1 MLETELTPNSKTWNS
16 GVESPEVIENPSVYQ
31 WSDEADLIVIG
42 LGGAGVS
49 AANEALDQNLSVIAI
64 DKTTGGGA
72 TARSG
77 GVFYAGG
84 GTPIQK
90 EANISDS
97 PDNMYRYLKQE
108 VGNVVK
114 DETLRKFCDTS
125 PANTQW
131 LMDNGVKFNS
141 SYYQTK
147 TSYPDAGYYLYH
159 SDNSL
164 VPKYMETAEPA
175 ARGHRGW
182 EDGPFKPIGVGGTIY
197 YPLKKSAL
205 SKGLRMY
212 SQSEV
217 KSLLINPQGNVI
229 GCKVM
234 VMPSGSVSEKHKKLI
249 RRGELF
255 QMILP
260 PSYPGSSF
268 FQKIGQKFI
277 NKAQKLEKKYREA
290 KYFKA
295 KKGVCISAG
304 GFIFNRAMV
313 EEYAPKYSKGMP
325 LGTSQDNGSGIRLGQ
340 SVGGRTKHM
349 DRVTAW
355 RFLNPPMSFAKGMV
369 VNKNGRRFCNEMV
382 YGATLG
388 DEMCENNNGK
398 AYLILSEELFKSSKL
413 EAAKSLPFQRDA
425 AKMLMTF
432 NAVKRKNINDLAKV
446 YGINEDNL
454 KESIHQYNQSVIND
468 DHCFLGKASKDMKK
482 IDGPYYIM
490 DISIDS
496 RLSPL
501 PTLTLGGLEVDEA
514 TGNVINTQGE
524 AIKGLFA
531 AGRSAVGVCS
541 NIYVSGLSIADCVF
555 SGRRV
560 GKSLGEII

>member
-1 MLETELTPNSKTWNS
+1 MLETELTPNSNTWYS
-16 GVESPEVIENPSVYQ
+16 GVESPEIIENLSIYQ

-90 EANISDS
+90 EANIKDS

-108 VGNVVK
+108 VGNIVK
-114 DETLRKFCDTS
+114 DETLREFCDAS

-182 EDGPFKPIGVGGTIY
+182 EEGPFKPIGVGGTIY

-217 KSLLINPQGNVI
+217 KSLLINTQGDVI

-268 FQKIGQKFI
+268 LQKIGQRFI
-277 NKAQKLEKKYREA
+277 NKAQKLEKKYRQA

-369 VNKNGRRFCNEMV
+369 VNKNGKRFCNEMV

-432 NAVKRKNINDLAKV
+432 NAVKRKNIDDLAKV

-454 KESIHQYNQSVIND
+454 KESIHQYNESAIND
-468 DHCFLGKASKDMKK
+468 DYCSLGKASKDMKK
-482 IDGPYYIM
+482 IDAPYYIM

-501 PTLTLGGLEVDEA
+501 PTLTLGGLEVDEI

>member
-1 MLETELTPNSKTWNS
+1 MLETELTPNSKTWFS
-16 GVESPEVIENPSVYQ
+16 GVESPEIIENPSVYQ

-90 EANISDS
+90 EANIKDS

-108 VGNVVK
+108 VGKVVK
-114 DETLRKFCDTS
+114 DETLRQFCDTS
-125 PANTQW
+125 SANTQW

-164 VPKYMETAEPA
+164 VPEYMKTAKPA

-182 EDGPFKPIGVGGTIY
+182 EEGPFKPIGVGGTIF
-197 YPLKKSAL
+197 YPLKRSAL

-217 KSLLINPQGNVI
+217 KSLLVNTRGDVI

-234 VMPSGSVSEKHKKLI
+234 VMPSGTVSEKHKKLI

-268 FQKIGQKFI
+268 LQKIGQRFI
-277 NKAQKLEKKYREA
+277 NAAQKLEKKHRQA

-304 GFIFNRAMV
+304 GFIFNREMV

-369 VNKNGRRFCNEMV
+369 VNKNGERFCNEMV

-425 AKMLMTF
+425 AKMLMMF
-432 NAVKRKNINDLAKV
+432 NAVKRKNIDDLAKV
-446 YGINEDNL
+446 YGINKDNL
-454 KESIHQYNQSVIND
+454 KESIHQYNESAIND
-468 DHCFLGKASKDMKK
+468 DYCSLGKASKDMKK
-482 IDGPYYIM
+482 IDAPYYIM

-501 PTLTLGGLEVDEA
+501 PTLTLGGLEVDET

-524 AIKGLFA
+524 VIKGLFA

>member
-1 MLETELTPNSKTWNS
+1 M
-16 GVESPEVIENPSVYQ
+16 Q
-31 WSDEADLIVIG
+31 
-42 LGGAGVS
+42 
-49 AANEALDQNLSVIAI
+49 
-64 DKTTGGGA
+64 
-72 TARSG
+72 
-77 GVFYAGG
+77 
-84 GTPIQK
+84 
-90 EANISDS
+90 
-97 PDNMYRYLKQE
+97 
-108 VGNVVK
+108 
-114 DETLRKFCDTS
+114 
-125 PANTQW
+125 
-131 LMDNGVKFNS
+131 
-141 SYYQTK
+141 
-147 TSYPDAGYYLYH
+147 
-159 SDNSL
+159 
-164 VPKYMETAEPA
+164 TAEPA

-182 EDGPFKPIGVGGTIY
+182 EEGPFKPIGVGGTIF

-217 KSLLINPQGNVI
+217 KSLLINPQGDVI

-234 VMPSGSVSEKHKKLI
+234 VMPSGTVSDKHKKLI

-268 FQKIGQKFI
+268 LQKIGQRFI
-277 NKAQKLEKKYREA
+277 NKAQKLEKKYRQA

-295 KKGVCISAG
+295 KKGICISAG

-369 VNKNGRRFCNEMV
+369 INKNGKRFCNEMV

-388 DEMCENNNGK
+388 DEMCENNDGK

-432 NAVKRKNINDLAKV
+432 NAVKRKNIDDLAKV

-454 KESIHQYNQSVIND
+454 KESIHQYNQSAIND
-468 DHCFLGKASKDMKK
+468 DYCSLGKASKDMKK
-482 IDGPYYIM
+482 IDAPYYIM

-501 PTLTLGGLEVDEA
+501 PTLTLGGLEVDET

-524 AIKGLFA
+524 VIKGLFA

-560 GKSLGEII
+560 GKYLGEII

>member
-1 MLETELTPNSKTWNS
+1 
-16 GVESPEVIENPSVYQ
+16 
-31 WSDEADLIVIG
+31 
-42 LGGAGVS
+42 
-49 AANEALDQNLSVIAI
+49 
-64 DKTTGGGA
+64 
-72 TARSG
+72 
-77 GVFYAGG
+77 
-84 GTPIQK
+84 
-90 EANISDS
+90 
-97 PDNMYRYLKQE
+97 
-108 VGNVVK
+108 
-114 DETLRKFCDTS
+114 
-125 PANTQW
+125 
-131 LMDNGVKFNS
+131 
-141 SYYQTK
+141 
-147 TSYPDAGYYLYH
+147 
-159 SDNSL
+159 
-164 VPKYMETAEPA
+164 
-175 ARGHRGW
+175 
-182 EDGPFKPIGVGGTIY
+182 
-197 YPLKKSAL
+197 
-205 SKGLRMY
+205 MY

-217 KSLLINPQGNVI
+217 KSLLVNTQGDVI

-234 VMPSGSVSEKHKKLI
+234 VMPSGPVSEKHKKLI

-268 FQKIGQKFI
+268 FQKIGQRFI
-277 NKAQKLEKKYREA
+277 NKAQKLEKKYRQA

-369 VNKNGRRFCNEMV
+369 VNKDGKRFCNEMV

-388 DEMCENNNGK
+388 DEMCENNDGK

-432 NAVKRKNINDLAKV
+432 NAVKRKNIDDLAKV
-446 YGINEDNL
+446 YGINEINL
-454 KESIHQYNQSVIND
+454 KESIQQYNQSAIND
-468 DHCFLGKASKDMKK
+468 DYCFLGKAKKDMKK
-482 IDGPYYIM
+482 IDAPYYIM

-501 PTLTLGGLEVDEA
+501 PTLTLGGLEVDET

-555 SGRRV
+555 SGRRI
-560 GKSLGEII
+560 GKFLGEKI